1 MIFII
6 ILMNVL
12 LLIYVLRKNKEGQLF
27 KKKKRYLICILFGVI
42 AFVLSLIIEWV
53 FQFILSLVFSN
64 YYKIVDDK
72 LVWTS
77 LVAQLIYYFIDCFL
91 IIAIVEEL
99 AKFLPL
105 FLVIENNYWERKT
118 KFDCILP
125 FLIVTITC
133 SIIEDIIYIYVY
145 DLSSSTGILRL
156 LTEFSGHT
164 LWGLI
169 SGIGYYKYTV
179 KTKAE
184 SIKYG
189 IKKLKGEDNPNYNF
203 INTGMFSDT
212 ILIIH
217 IVIATILHG
226 LFDFLVV
233 NNFVVILIIFSVIC
247 TIYCIQRIVKLKN
260 SDILLESIIQYKR
273 YDLDV
278 TEEMI
283 KEVLN

>member
-1 MIFII
+1 
-6 ILMNVL
+6 MNVL

-27 KKKKRYLICILFGVI
+27 KKKKRYLICILFGLI
-42 AFVLSLIIEWV
+42 ACVLSLIIERILE
-53 FQFILSLVFSN
+53 FILSLSFAN

-77 LVAQLIYYFIDCFL
+77 LVAQLLYYLIDCFL

-125 FLIVTITC
+125 FLIVTITF
-133 SIIEDIIYIYVY
+133 SIIEDIIYIYIY
-145 DLSSSTGILRL
+145 YPESSTGILRL
-156 LTEFSGHT
+156 LTEFSGHI

-179 KTKAE
+179 KTKVE

-189 IKKLKGEDNPNYNF
+189 IKKLKGGDNPNYKF

-217 IVIATILHG
+217 ILIVTVLHG
-226 LFDFLVV
+226 IFDFLVV

-273 YDLDV
+273 YDLDA

-283 KEVLN
+283 KEVCN

>member
-1 MIFII
+1 
-6 ILMNVL
+6 MNVL

-53 FQFILSLVFSN
+53 FEFILSLVFSN

-125 FLIVTITC
+125 FLIVTITF
-133 SIIEDIIYIYVY
+133 SIIEDIIYIYIY
-145 DLSSSTGILRL
+145 YPESSTGILRL
-156 LTEFSGHT
+156 LTEFSGHI

-179 KTKAE
+179 KTKVE

-189 IKKLKGEDNPNYNF
+189 IKKLKGGDNPNYKF

-217 IVIATILHG
+217 ILIVTVLHG
-226 LFDFLVV
+226 IFDFLVV

-247 TIYCIQRIVKLKN
+247 IIYCIQRIVKLKN

>member
-212 ILIIH
+212 TLIIH